1 MSTGNTIIKAINV
14 LREQGVLDQ
23 NIKLLNLFCTPL
35 AASAVIRAFPDLTI
49 LTSEVNPIAPN
60 HFGQKYFGTE

>member
-14 LREQGVLDQ
+14 LREQGVVDQ
-23 NIKLLNLFCTPL
+23 NIKLLNLFCTPQ

-49 LTSEVNPIAPN
+49 LTSEVNPVAPN